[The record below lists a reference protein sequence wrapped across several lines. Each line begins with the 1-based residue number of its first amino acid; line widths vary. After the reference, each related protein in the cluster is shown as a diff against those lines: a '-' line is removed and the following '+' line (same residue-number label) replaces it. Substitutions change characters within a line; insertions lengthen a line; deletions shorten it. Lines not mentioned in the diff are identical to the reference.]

1 MLCTHV
7 EFAEECRGIV
17 AVDVLHALEIF
28 PLLGFSLEGF
38 SSFGQTYF
46 IAVFSGEIRAE
57 FDLSHGD
64 FGLYYS
70 VATLASGF
78 TVVWLGRKIDH
89 IPLKRFTIYVLF
101 GLAGAC
107 ALTAAT
113 PVAVFLYLAFFAL
126 RLAGQGMMTHVA
138 VTSMARYF
146 TRDRGKAL
154 AIATLGMP
162 AYQAFLP
169 LLVVA
174 GIATIG
180 WRATYASGGLL
191 LLGIMLPLTL
201 WLLRAGPPTEDVPAP
216 LPAGTAAPRRWGQ
229 RDVLRDPRFYLVM
242 PAALAPAFIV
252 TGFLFHQVHLVETK
266 GWPLELW
273 ASGFAAYAA
282 ASLLATLIVGP
293 LIDRFSATA
302 LLPFYL
308 PMLAVGLLALALS
321 DEPSAIFVFL
331 GATGVTTGFSMAI
344 IGALWAEIY
353 GVQTIGSIRALSSAL
368 MVLAS
373 ALSPGIMGWMI
384 DAGVTM
390 EDMAWMALVYVAL
403 GTVLLASASVSIR
416 RTL

>member
-1 MLCTHV
+1 
-7 EFAEECRGIV
+7 
-17 AVDVLHALEIF
+17 
-28 PLLGFSLEGF
+28 
-38 SSFGQTYF
+38 
-46 IAVFSGEIRAE
+46 
-57 FDLSHGD
+57 
-64 FGLYYS
+64 
-70 VATLASGF
+70 
-78 TVVWLGRKIDH
+78 
-89 IPLKRFTIYVLF
+89 
-101 GLAGAC
+101 
-107 ALTAAT
+107 
-113 PVAVFLYLAFFAL
+113 
-126 RLAGQGMMTHVA
+126 

-154 AIATLGMP
+154 AMATLGMP

-180 WRATYASGGLL
+180 WRATYVSGGLL

-201 WLLRAGPPTEDVPAP
+201 WLLRAGPPAEDVPAL

-308 PMLAVGLLALALS
+308 PMLAVGLFALALS

-331 GATGVTTGFSMAI
+331 GATGVTTGFSMTI

-403 GTVLLASASVSIR
+403 GTVLLAIASVSIR

>member
-1 MLCTHV
+1 MSYLPFIRAHWR
-7 EFAEECRGIV
+7 F
-17 AVDVLHALEIF
+17 
-28 PLLGFSLEGF
+28 LLFGFSLEGF

-46 IAVFSGEIRAE
+46 IALFSGEIRGE

-78 TVVWLGRKIDH
+78 TVIWLGRKIDH
-89 IPLKRFTIYVLF
+89 IPLKRFTVYVLF

-113 PVAVFLYLAFFAL
+113 PAAIFLFLAFFAL

-138 VTSMARYF
+138 VTSMVRYF
-146 TRDRGKAL
+146 SRDRGKAL

-162 AYQAFLP
+162 VYQAVLP
-169 LLVVA
+169 LAVVA
-174 GIATIG
+174 GIAAIG
-180 WRATYASGGLL
+180 WRATYAGGGFLL
-191 LLGIMLPLTL
+191 LAVMLPLTF
-201 WLLRAGPPTEDVPAP
+201 WLLRGGPPAEDVPAAP
-216 LPAGTAAPRRWGQ
+216 TGPGAPRRWGQ
-229 RDVLRDPRFYLVM
+229 RDVLRDPRFYMVM

-266 GWPLELW
+266 GWPMELW
-273 ASGFAAYAA
+273 ASGFAAYAG

-293 LIDRFSATA
+293 LIDRFSATV

-308 PMLAVGLLALALS
+308 PVLAIALLSLALS
-321 DEPSAIFVFL
+321 DDPAIIFVFM

-344 IGALWAEIY
+344 IGALWAEVY
-353 GVQTIGSIRALSSAL
+353 GVHTIGSIRALSSAL

-384 DAGVTM
+384 DTGVTM
-390 EDMAWMALVYVAL
+390 EEMAWMALVYVGL
-403 GTVLLASASVSIR
+403 GTVLLALASVSIR
-416 RTL
+416 RSL